1 MKPRRLEDFHGPR
14 KQSGQQ
20 WNFRDCPVC
29 GSATWKVYVNPDTG
43 KWICFAGICGARGQ
57 VRTFTSAET
66 LRDRLFTRGR
76 GVVRF
81 PAMDLPENRAL
92 GEAAERM
99 VRLRY
104 HIGQPHLY
112 LLTEGVGD
120 WEGRILIPYAE
131 KDGTIVYFSGRSV
144 YSDGP
149 LPKYKGAG
157 GKHPLYIPQ
166 FVRKHDWPMMLDL
179 QRTVV
184 LVEGAFD
191 AMSLHARMR
200 VDAVALGGKTLAAHL
215 VPHLKEYV
223 GGRRIL
229 IMLDPDALSNAI
241 ALKHRLDG
249 LFPKSEVRI
258 LQLPGGTDPASASD
272 GVLGGVLL

>member
-29 GSATWKVYVNPDTG
+29 GSAAWKVYVNPETG

-81 PAMDLPENRAL
+81 PAMDLPDHRPL
-92 GEAAERM
+92 GEAATKV

-104 HIGQPHLY
+104 NVYAPHQY
-112 LLTEGVGD
+112 LLVEGLGD
-120 WEGRILIPYAE
+120 WEERILIPYAE
-131 KDGTIVYFSGRSV
+131 KDGTIIYFSGRSV
-144 YSDGP
+144 WSSGP

-166 FVRKHDWPMMLDL
+166 HVRKLDRL
-179 QRTVV
+179 LMYDVKRSVV

-191 AMSLHARMR
+191 AMSLHARLR
-200 VDAVALGGKTLAAHL
+200 VDAVALGGKTLAEHL

-223 GGRRIL
+223 DGRRIF
-229 IMLDPDALSNAI
+229 IMLDPDALSNAL
-241 ALKHRLDG
+241 ALKHKLDG

-258 LQLPGGTDPASASD
+258 LQLPGGTDPASAKAE
-272 GVLGGVLL
+272 VLGGVLP